1 MFFHTSHIACMTKIR
16 RNGSTDTWWKCKL
29 SSKETAA
36 LFNILYNVLSNPEIP
51 LLDRTLE
58 KPRHILAQEPRL
70 FIPARFTSTVEWIH
84 NFRDINKI
92 H

>member
-36 LFNILYNVLSNPEIP
+36 LFNIPYNVLSNPEIP

-58 KPRHILAQEPRL
+58 KPRHILAPGTKTVH
-70 FIPARFTSTVEWIH
+70 TS
-84 NFRDINKI
+84 KI
-92 H
+92 HINYGMDK